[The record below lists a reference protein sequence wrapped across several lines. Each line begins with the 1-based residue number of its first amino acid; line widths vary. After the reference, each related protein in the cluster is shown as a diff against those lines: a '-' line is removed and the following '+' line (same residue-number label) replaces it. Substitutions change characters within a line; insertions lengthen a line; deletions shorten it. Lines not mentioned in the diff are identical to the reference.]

1 MMRQRQRTNKKIKT
15 SLVGIDEGTSL
26 LSSKCRRISF
36 ENSKAEAR
44 NSLRNAISKLSE
56 LEDCNRLREDAVLNG
71 KAIIN
76 NWQPPSEQEID
87 KIILN
92 MKKRLLA

>member
-1 MMRQRQRTNKKIKT
+1 MRQKHKKDKDAKA
-15 SLVGIDEGTSL
+15 SLVRIDEGTAL

-36 ENSKAEAR
+36 EATKSPL

-76 NWQPPSEQEID
+76 NWQPPSDQEID

>member
-1 MMRQRQRTNKKIKT
+1 MKA
-15 SLVGIDEGTSL
+15 SLVRIDEGTSL

-36 ENSKAEAR
+36 EPKESPR

-71 KAIIN
+71 KAIIE
-76 NWQPPSEQEID
+76 NWQPPSDQEID